1 MKLEYYDCVE
11 EYDKFSEMYDKWTSP
26 TWPDDDNIQG
36 LIDFVKSY
44 PGGKNILELGVGTGN
59 VAIKLYM
66 EGYHN
71 ITGTD
76 KSTGMV
82 KHLKNKCSNIKVLME
97 DLYVTEYFGYDWILM
112 IGNIQERVEHKKKFF
127 QKMYNQML
135 DGALLFMNIGYFP
148 EYNLNF
154 DPNKDL
160 LQEYNQTGFIV
171 KRRYR
176 WYTPQHLSGLLTF
189 TDIET
194 GSVVNHKV
202 CVWIITQE
210 DMIELLNN
218 IGFKHLTIGKSA
230 DTGYYEDILVFQK

>member
-1 MKLEYYDCVE
+1 
-11 EYDKFSEMYDKWTSP
+11 
-26 TWPDDDNIQG
+26 
-36 LIDFVKSY
+36 
-44 PGGKNILELGVGTGN
+44 
-59 VAIKLYM
+59 
-66 EGYHN
+66 
-71 ITGTD
+71 
-76 KSTGMV
+76 
-82 KHLKNKCSNIKVLME
+82 
-97 DLYVTEYFGYDWILM
+97 
-112 IGNIQERVEHKKKFF
+112 
-127 QKMYNQML
+127 MYNQML